1 MKSPAHL
8 FAPVSFRGVTL
19 SNRIAVSPMCEYS
32 SEDGFANDWHLV
44 HLGSRAVG
52 GAGLVFTEAA
62 AVTAEGR
69 ITPQDLGIWKDE
81 HVAMLKRVVDF
92 IHAQG
97 THAGVQ
103 LAHAGRKASMTRPW
117 DPGPHGEHVLP
128 PSAGGWEAV
137 VAPSPIAFDS
147 AYAQPHELDLA
158 GIDNVVRAFGAATRR
173 SIEAGFDV
181 VEIHAAHGYLLHEF
195 LSPLSNQRTDEF
207 GGSFENRA
215 RMLLLVVDAVR
226 REWPEE
232 LPLFVR
238 ISATDWAEGGWNI
251 DESIL
256 LASLLRD
263 KGVDLVDVSSGGM
276 VPKVTIPVG
285 PGYQVPFADRIRRE
299 SRIAT
304 GAVGMITSPEQ
315 ADQIVRNGQAD
326 LVLLAREMLRDPY
339 WPLHAAEDLRQ
350 AIAWP
355 AQYLRAAPRGTV
367 QREPVPV
374 NVTGLAT
381 K

>member
-1 MKSPAHL
+1 MKAPAHL
-8 FAPVSFRGVTL
+8 FAPVTLRGVTF

-32 SEDGFANDWHLV
+32 SEDGFASDWHLV
-44 HLGSRAVG
+44 HLGSRAIG
-52 GAGLVFTEAA
+52 GAGLVMTEAA
-62 AVTAEGR
+62 GVTAEGR
-69 ITPQDLGIWKDE
+69 ITPFDLGIWKDA
-81 HVAMLKRVVDF
+81 HIAMLKRIVDF
-92 IHAQG
+92 LHAHG
-97 THAGVQ
+97 SHAGIQ
-103 LAHAGRKASMTRPW
+103 LAHAGRKASMSRPW
-117 DPGPHGEHVLP
+117 EPGPAGEHVLP

-137 VAPSPIAFDS
+137 VAPSAIPFDS
-147 AYAQPHELDLA
+147 AYAQPHELDRA
-158 GIDNVVRAFGAATRR
+158 GIDNIVHAFISAARRAV
-173 SIEAGFDV
+173 EAGFDV

-226 REWPEE
+226 REWPDE

-238 ISATDWAEGGWNI
+238 ISATDYAEGGWNI
-251 DESIL
+251 DESVL

-263 KGVDLVDVSSGGM
+263 KGVDLVDVSSGGL
-276 VPKVTIPVG
+276 VPGVSIPVG
-285 PGYQVPFADRIRRE
+285 PGYQVPFAERIRRE

-304 GAVGMITSPEQ
+304 GTVGMITSPQQ

-326 LVLLAREMLRDPY
+326 MVLLAREMLRDPY
-339 WPLHAAEDLRQ
+339 WPLHAAEVLRQ
-350 AIAWP
+350 PMSWP
-355 AQYLRAAPRGTV
+355 AQYLRAAHRNTV
-367 QREPVPV
+367 ARAPVAV